1 MCGGGGGGG
10 RGGRGAFK
18 NFPPDL
24 SLGGVGFS
32 WLIFVPLSVDA
43 TLVFRKWWGASLKKL
58 LIQEG
63 L

>member
-1 MCGGGGGGG
+1 MG
-10 RGGRGAFK
+10 RGGRRGEGARGTLI
-18 NFPPDL
+18 NFTPDL